1 MNFPIEKITSRMLV
15 GLSSPELTSEER
27 RLLAEYPPAGVILFS
42 RNVESEGQLR
52 GLTSE
57 IGEIFNSAGAE
68 GSVICADHE
77 GGRISVL
84 SSAVGVPP
92 SQMAMGKCGDVD
104 LCKDVYMETAGKVK
118 ALGINLILAPLADI
132 NIEKKN
138 PVIGTRSFSDD
149 PEVVSRLTACAVKSL
164 LAGGVVPCVKHFPG
178 HGGTSEDSHFS
189 LPVIEKTYEQLSM
202 FEFTPFI
209 DAISA
214 GVPAVMVGHIALKG
228 GRVPAT
234 FNPDVVGGWLRRN
247 LSFNGVVITDALE
260 MEGAFPV
267 KENEPAGGDLH
278 FLEASIL
285 RPSNVQLFLEQL
297 IRVLDAG
304 NDILLYS
311 RPVEEVYAQLMR
323 AISSGSEKVKFLFES
338 LTAGEEGPSARLGK
352 LKEMIAGLDKDAADE
367 ANEEIKRGRVAY
379 RRVAERVI
387 ESQGFSKGEIREIL
401 LKAQISFWGE
411 KDDFLNRSIYRVI
424 TSFKEKVLKDVN
436 FSFEAIEFGDGYL
449 RLEETDG
456 ITLDRDCNLSDLSS
470 MYAGTG
476 IFRAYTAGFDG
487 AGTKTKGRGERIVEL
502 LLPTGNSDRRVVFF
516 INRRPLGES
525 MLVKVANNADL
536 VVVSGIPCVA
546 EMTVKVAPTVV
557 TYDLYDSL
565 VDVLSGE

>member
-1 MNFPIEKITSRMLV
+1 MNFPIEKIAGRMLV
-15 GLSSPELTSEER
+15 GLSGPRLTPGER
-27 RLLAEYPPAGVILFS
+27 KLLTEYPPAGVILFS

-57 IGEIFNSAGAE
+57 IEEIFNSAGAE

-84 SSAVGVPP
+84 SSAIGVPP

-104 LCKDVYMETAGKVK
+104 LCKDVYMETARRVR

-132 NIEKKN
+132 NDEKKN
-138 PVIGTRSFSDD
+138 PVIGTRSFGDD
-149 PEVVSRLTACAVKSL
+149 PEIVSRLTAYAVKSF
-164 LAGGVVPCVKHFPG
+164 LAGGVVPCIKHFPG
-178 HGGTSEDSHFS
+178 HGDTSKDSHFA
-189 LPVIEKTYEQLSM
+189 LPVIEKTYEQLSR
-202 FEFTPFI
+202 FEFMPFI

-234 FNPDVVGGWLRRN
+234 FDPEVVGRWLRCD
-247 LSFNGVVITDALE
+247 LSFNGVVVTDALE

-267 KENEPAGGDLH
+267 EENGRSGRDLH

-285 RPSNVQLFLEQL
+285 RPSNVEFFLEQL

-338 LTAGEEGPSARLGK
+338 LVAGEEASSARLEK
-352 LKEMIAGLDKDAADE
+352 LKKMIERLDKDPKD
-367 ANEEIKRGRVAY
+367 KSKGKVARESLVY
-379 RRVAERVI
+379 RKVAECVI
-387 ESQGFSKGEIREIL
+387 ESQGFSKGEIREML
-401 LKAQISFWGE
+401 LRGQISFWGE
-411 KDDFLNRSIYRVI
+411 KEDFLNRSNYQVI
-424 TSFKEKVLKDVN
+424 CSFKENVLKDISL
-436 FSFEAIEFGDGYL
+436 SFEATGVGDGYF
-449 RLEETDG
+449 RLEKMEG
-456 ITLDRDCNLSDLSS
+456 ITLNRDCNLSELSS

-487 AGTKTKGRGERIVEL
+487 VGPEGRGESIIEL
-502 LLPTGNSDRRVVFF
+502 LLPTGRYDRRVVFF
-516 INRRPLGES
+516 INRRPLDES
-525 MLVKVANNADL
+525 ILIKIADNADL
-536 VVVSGIPCVA
+536 VIVSGIPYVA
-546 EMTVKVAPTVV
+546 ELAVKVAPTVI
-557 TYDLYDSL
+557 TYDLYDSI